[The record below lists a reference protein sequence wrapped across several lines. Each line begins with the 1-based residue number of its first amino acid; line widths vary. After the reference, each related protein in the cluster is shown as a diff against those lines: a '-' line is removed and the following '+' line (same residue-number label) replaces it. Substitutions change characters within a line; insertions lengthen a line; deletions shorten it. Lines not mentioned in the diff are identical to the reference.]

1 MKNITIF
8 VGSENKGLNISIGH
22 VLAEEYLHNVT
33 FIVSNAYAENEVKK
47 NMKVQI
53 Y

>member
-22 VLAEEYLHNVT
+22 VLAEEYLHNVNQARLLEE
-33 FIVSNAYAENEVKK
+33 FRIKANE
-47 NMKVQI
+47 
-53 Y
+53 